1 MAINWMNFQST
12 ALGGITTGSAYSA
25 YDAVGGSFTIPGAA
39 GKDGGLVYNATLID
53 RGTAKP
59 ALRMH
64 MFATAFSA
72 SPDGV
77 TFQVADVDEPHYL
90 GYVDVAA
97 SDWVTGGTAKQIAH
111 IKNIEAG
118 VYSTS
123 AHRTVYAQLS
133 TTSTPTWGDTANPLR
148 LNTLTV
154 YG

>member
-1 MAINWMNFQST
+1 MANWINFQST
-12 ALGGITTGSAYSA
+12 AIGGITTGSAYSA
-25 YDAVGGSFTIPGAA
+25 YDAVGGSFTIPLAA
-39 GKDGGLVYNATLID
+39 GGDGGLMYDLMFVD

-72 SPDGV
+72 SPNGA
-77 TFQVADVDEPHYL
+77 TWELADVDEPHYL

-97 SDWVTGGTAKQIAH
+97 GDWVTGGTAKQIANVSGKSKG
-111 IKNIEAG
+111 IYA
-118 VYSTS
+118 TS

-148 LNTLTV
+148 LNTITV